1 MMKYRVTFS
10 CNHTDLIDINGTA
23 NQIRQ
28 RIEYLTTEGL
38 CPVCYG
44 HKQNAVMA
52 IGCHEEEMFYGRY
65 KNEYSDCNFSLIN
78 MILLNLKNMSLNVV
92 YFCVTV
98 AFEESNSHT

>member
-1 MMKYRVTFS
+1 MKYRVTFS

-44 HKQNAVMA
+44 HKMNAVMA
-52 IGCHEEEMFYGRY
+52 VGCHEEEMFYGRY
-65 KNEYSDCNFSLIN
+65 KNEYSDCKYKKGSYDPATK
-78 MILLNLKNMSLNVV
+78 MITV
-92 YFCVTV
+92 YVPDDRYV
-98 AFEESNSHT
+98 DVE